1 MKKIKN
7 SQNKSWNW
15 IFLFRNCFKN
25 EGMDWI
31 EFESM
36 NVARAYCTLTTLGD
50 KILAAGGYTGQGY
63 VLCLFLFV
71 L

>member
-1 MKKIKN
+1 
-7 SQNKSWNW
+7 
-15 IFLFRNCFKN
+15 
-25 EGMDWI
+25 MDWI

-36 NVARAYCTLTTLGD
+36 NVARWLFTLTTLGD
-50 KILAAGGYTGQGY
+50 KILAAGGDGYNSQGY

>member
-1 MKKIKN
+1 
-7 SQNKSWNW
+7 
-15 IFLFRNCFKN
+15 
-25 EGMDWI
+25 MDWI

-36 NVARAYCTLTTLGD
+36 NVARVHFTLITLGD
-50 KILAAGGYTGQGY
+50 KILAAGGANSKGY

>member
-1 MKKIKN
+1 M
-7 SQNKSWNW
+7 
-15 IFLFRNCFKN
+15 FRNCFKN

-36 NVARAYCTLTTLGD
+36 NVARAYFTLTTLGD
-50 KILAAGGYTGQGY
+50 KILAAGGYTGQEY

>member
-1 MKKIKN
+1 
-7 SQNKSWNW
+7 
-15 IFLFRNCFKN
+15 
-25 EGMDWI
+25 MDWI

-36 NVARAYCTLTTLGD
+36 NVARWHFTLTTLGD
-50 KILAAGGYTGQGY
+50 KILAAGGYTGQEEY

>member
-1 MKKIKN
+1 M
-7 SQNKSWNW
+7 
-15 IFLFRNCFKN
+15 FRNCFKN

-36 NVARAYCTLTTLGD
+36 NVARSDFTLTTLGD
-50 KILAAGGYTGQGY
+50 KILAAGGDTPQGY
-63 VLCLFLFV
+63 VLWLFLFV

>member
-1 MKKIKN
+1 
-7 SQNKSWNW
+7 
-15 IFLFRNCFKN
+15 
-25 EGMDWI
+25 MDWI

-36 NVARAYCTLTTLGD
+36 NVARYRFTLTTLGD
-50 KILAAGGYTGQGY
+50 KILAAGGFNPQGGY

>member
-1 MKKIKN
+1 M
-7 SQNKSWNW
+7 
-15 IFLFRNCFKN
+15 FRNCFKN

-36 NVARAYCTLTTLGD
+36 NVARVGFTLTTLGD
-50 KILAAGGYTGQGY
+50 KILAAGGNDTPQGY